1 MPQARRGASVLRL
14 LVSLGRNFLLC
25 TGKAFCAAEEQ
36 EMVLGIGFACGA
48 VSSATPQ
55 CSGIAIP

>member
-25 TGKAFCAAEEQ
+25 TGKAFCAVEEQ
-36 EMVLGIGFACGA
+36 MVLGIGFVCGA
-48 VSSATPQ
+48 VSSAAPQ